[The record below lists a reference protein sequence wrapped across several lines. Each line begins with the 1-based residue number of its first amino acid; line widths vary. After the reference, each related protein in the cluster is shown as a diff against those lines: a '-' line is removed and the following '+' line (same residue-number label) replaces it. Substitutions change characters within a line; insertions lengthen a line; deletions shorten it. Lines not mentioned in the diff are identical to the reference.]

1 MDISSNNFP
10 GWRRVTLNY
19 PGLVIALWVTIGVWL
34 LSVSGGLALPS
45 GWLYDRYIQ
54 IAFELEDYEPQV
66 LLVHAKPETVS
77 GDSEYWLDLLKKIEA
92 LEPAQLGFLFL
103 PYSADEAFFKQAA
116 AFGNVHFAIG
126 RSAAVDNDIGYR
138 WQTLPQGMEE
148 AVGLMPTSRVL
159 AESQGGITRQFA
171 TSSTAEGVR
180 YDSLA
185 VAMASADEAVVVDT
199 EESYYINFIN
209 KYQRIPIVS
218 SARVIEQGLIAE
230 LVKGKYVIVGAVDD
244 LYESGLT
251 IPLQRNG
258 KASISMLELHGHALD
273 TLLSGQ
279 KIDWLHNS
287 FILIVLVVISLAA
300 MVVYQWLNIRQAGW
314 LSLMILLLYFISGWL
329 SMSLFKLN
337 LPVVEMMLAQLLIF
351 LLIFRFIA
359 ETEDAALR
367 RMLLSRTNQLH
378 DKSLPAS
385 FYSSEEHWS
394 QVITLVN
401 QVLDLN
407 RTIFLER
414 VENDHRVRE
423 IAALHCSIDDI
434 DEQRRDYQ
442 RTPYSTAIEIKAP
455 LKLERAYLRVAD
467 ESEHEYL
474 IPLIFAGEVLG
485 FWALGV
491 SPEKVESNDSFVST
505 LKLFSG
511 EIAEMLYHR
520 QQWRS
525 RQLIEQSHWRRYMQL
540 EAGEVVYKSLNQS
553 LTLFDRY
560 LSSLE
565 NVFDG
570 LGSAAILYD
579 LFGRVVQANRC
590 MEGYLQQAQ
599 LPVYDM
605 TALDLMQAV
614 SGIEQSKCRH
624 FLQLVILQQEF
635 LSLPATLPGLEGR
648 SFVLNVKALQDKQQQ
663 SQAQPF
669 QLTGILFELIDVT
682 HMKNMYGLKENLV
695 ERLNYQL
702 RNDLAAI
709 MLASDLLSNTQ
720 ISHAKSVD
728 VLKTV
733 RRKVDDAVAV
743 IDEVQQQLDLDVNI
757 SGFECYPINVLEVVN
772 EVLAESVSIA
782 HRSGVRLEKSLPA
795 VMKLGFAD
803 PAQLSN
809 LLTLMLKHLLAD
821 ADEDSI
827 IRVSLLEREKEIFLT
842 MSSQGFGLPDE
853 LIQDYLF
860 GDAELSSE
868 EFKQLRHAV
877 QSAASW
883 NAKIEVNSEV
893 GRGINFQL
901 TLRGF
906 F

>member
-1 MDISSNNFP
+1 MDISKKNTP
-10 GWRRVTLNY
+10 RWHRVTLNY
-19 PGLVIALWVTIGVWL
+19 PGVMIALWVTLCIWL
-34 LSVSGGLALPS
+34 LSMQGGLALPT
-45 GWLYDRYIQ
+45 GWLYDRYSQ
-54 IAFELEDYEPQV
+54 IAFELDEHEPQV
-66 LLVHAKPETVS
+66 LLVHARLESVS
-77 GDSEYWLDLLKKIEA
+77 ERSEYWLDLLKRIEA
-92 LEPAQLGFLFL
+92 LEPAQVGFLFV
-103 PYSADEAFFKQAA
+103 PYLADESFFKQAA
-116 AFGNVHFAIG
+116 AFGNVHLAIG
-126 RSAAVDNDIGYR
+126 RGTAVDDENTYR
-138 WQTLPQGMEE
+138 WQSVPAELE
-148 AVGLMPTSRVL
+148 AAGLTPASRVL
-159 AESQGGITRQFA
+159 AASQRGISRQYA
-171 TSSTAEGVR
+171 TSSAAEGVS
-180 YDSLA
+180 YKSLA
-185 VAMASADEAVVVDT
+185 VAMASADEKFEIST
-199 EESYYINFIN
+199 EDSFYINFI
-209 KYQRIPIVS
+209 KKHQRIPIVS
-218 SARVIEQGLIAE
+218 TERVIEQGLIAE
-230 LVKGKYVIVGAVDD
+230 LVKDKHVIIGVVDD
-244 LYESGLT
+244 LYETGLT
-251 IPLQRNG
+251 TPLQQNG
-258 KASISMLELHGHALD
+258 RTSFSMLEFHGHALD

-279 KIDWLHNS
+279 EIDWLDNS
-287 FILIVLVVISLAA
+287 FTLIILVVISLTA
-300 MVVYQWLNIRQAGW
+300 MVVYQWLNIRQASW
-314 LSLMILLLYFISGWL
+314 LSLVILLLYFVSGWL

-337 LPVVEMMLAQLLIF
+337 LPVVEMMLAQLLMF

-385 FYSSEEHWS
+385 FYSTDEHWA

-401 QVLDLN
+401 QVLELN

-414 VENDHRVRE
+414 IENDHRVRE

-455 LKLERAYLRVAD
+455 LKLQRSYLRVAD
-467 ESEHEYL
+467 ESESEYL
-474 IPLIFAGEVLG
+474 VPLIFAGEVLG

-491 SPEKVESNDSFVST
+491 SPEKVAMNEGFVST
-505 LKLFSG
+505 VKLFSG

-553 LTLFDRY
+553 LSLFDRY
-560 LSSLE
+560 LNSLE

-570 LGSAAILYD
+570 LNSAAILYD
-579 LFGRVVQANRC
+579 LFGRVVQVNQC

-605 TALDLMQAV
+605 TALDLMQSV
-614 SGIEQSKCRH
+614 SGIGQSKCRH
-624 FLQLVILQQEF
+624 FLQIVILQQESI
-635 LSLPATLPGLEGR
+635 SLPATLPGLIDR
-648 SFVLNVKALQDKQQQ
+648 SYVLNVKALQDKQQQ

-669 QLTGILFELIDVT
+669 QLTGILFELLDVT

-709 MLASDLLSNTQ
+709 MLASELLSNQ
-720 ISHAKSVD
+720 KISHAKGVD
-728 VLKTV
+728 VLKTI
-733 RRKVDDAVAV
+733 RRKVDNAVAV
-743 IDEVQQQLDLDVNI
+743 IDEVQQQHDLEVNI
-757 SGFECYPINVLEVVN
+757 SGFECYPINVLEAVN
-772 EVLAESVSIA
+772 NVLAESASTA
-782 HRSGVRLEKSLPA
+782 HQRGVRLEKSIPA

-803 PAQLSN
+803 SGQLST
-809 LLTLMLKHLLAD
+809 LLAQMLKHLLAD
-821 ADEDSI
+821 AEENSV
-827 IRVSLLEREKEIFLT
+827 IRVSLLEGEKEIILN
-842 MSSQGFGLPDE
+842 MSSQGFGLPNQ

-860 GDAELSSE
+860 GDAELTSE

-877 QSAASW
+877 QSAARW
-883 NAKIEVNSEV
+883 NAKIGVNSEV

-901 TLRGF
+901 ILRGF